1 MNRLHAIIAFVGL
14 SVSVCAQE
22 RRVQNKPYIDLRPLH
37 FGISVGFNMQD
48 IEFENTGPQTITLE
62 DGTQQV
68 RTITC
73 DADTWNPGFSVG
85 VVADAR
91 LNDYLSLRFS
101 PTMHFGAK
109 RLTFLEYDRQN
120 ESGNVLETT
129 QDLKNTY
136 ISFPFDLKF
145 SAPRFN
151 NHRPYILAG
160 VNPMI
165 NLTGKDQDYVR
176 LKRWDTMIEVG
187 LGCDLYLPFFKIIP
201 ELKFCY
207 SLSDCLDK
215 NHANDLRDENMR
227 AYTNSVKR
235 GQNKMIVLTFY
246 FE

>member
-1 MNRLHAIIAFVGL
+1 
-14 SVSVCAQE
+14 
-22 RRVQNKPYIDLRPLH
+22 
-37 FGISVGFNMQD
+37 
-48 IEFENTGPQTITLE
+48 
-62 DGTQQV
+62 
-68 RTITC
+68 
-73 DADTWNPGFSVG
+73 
-85 VVADAR
+85 
-91 LNDYLSLRFS
+91 
-101 PTMHFGAK
+101 
-109 RLTFLEYDRQN
+109 
-120 ESGNVLETT
+120 
-129 QDLKNTY
+129 
-136 ISFPFDLKF
+136 
-145 SAPRFN
+145 
-151 NHRPYILAG
+151 
-160 VNPMI
+160 MI